1 MDTLPLAIVPPSNAS
16 PSTFVVQQHAHPS
29 SVIDNVSASSAAHS
43 DGVWVAPPEQQAR
56 QQPQIT
62 PSFSHLQ
69 PQRPTSS
76 FVGQPQTRLNGETED
91 KEYRSISSFFFNL
104 DEHSHDYSHPLS
116 QQAYSSNRM
125 DDSQLAQ
132 SSTRS
137 QPAPTFSSRGQAR
150 PGYPPS

>member
-1 MDTLPLAIVPPSNAS
+1 MIHQVITNKLLIFYNRLYLLIVHIRWIHYPLAIVPPSNAS

-76 FVGQPQTRLNGETED
+76 FVGQPQSRLNGETED
-91 KEYRSISSFFFNL
+91 KEYRSISSVF
-104 DEHSHDYSHPLS
+104 
-116 QQAYSSNRM
+116 
-125 DDSQLAQ
+125 
-132 SSTRS
+132 
-137 QPAPTFSSRGQAR
+137 
-150 PGYPPS
+150 